1 MKEKLVKLVKQG
13 LSFILVSGIGWV
25 FDFSTYLIL
34 TSVFKL
40 NVMISNMISAIP
52 ALSYVFSMSTK
63 KIFEKSNS
71 KLSLRTKYFI
81 YFIYQIILVTTV
93 SFIANI
99 IYKYF
104 VNIIT
109 LPLIVKYLKIFIKLA
124 ITPITM
130 ILNFIIMK
138 NLTEKL

>member
-13 LSFILVSGIGWV
+13 ISFILVSGIGWI

-34 TSVFKL
+34 TGVFNL

-71 KLSLRTKYFI
+71 KLSLKTKYFI

-104 VNIIT
+104 INIIT
-109 LPLIVKYLKIFIKLA
+109 LPLIIKYLKIFIKLV